1 MKKRKISQD
10 RYIIF
15 INNKYFVVNSYTFEL
30 LRMYQES
37 NDISYL
43 SKKLELTKR
52 NTKKI
57 YKSLL
62 KEIENSDYYEDNIN
76 LDFPLKVQWKITN
89 RCNLRCKHCYLGQLD
104 QKELSSKDLL
114 TIAKKISNSN
124 IMEVTITGGEALL
137 VYELPEIVN
146 MFIENDIK
154 VNIFTN
160 GLLLKTFIDRFYSVS
175 KCHPLDKLFFH
186 ISIDGNKTTHDAIR
200 GKGNFTKTI
209 DGMIELIKLG
219 YKVTTNTVLSSLNY
233 KDIPKL
239 YKYLY
244 NIGVN
249 KIQISNLIADGNAT
263 ENMQL
268 TDKQK
273 REFINSLKEELKE
286 LDNGSRLLYAEMP
299 DEDEQ
304 LSKVF
309 LIEKDK
315 ETFLEKEN
323 WKCSAGIG
331 KATINYDGEVYCCP
345 FMKKYSLGNIVK
357 KDFADVWSSKNRF
370 NFLELIAKQNNNSRV
385 CIAVRSKR
393 EKEVKQ

>member
-15 INNKYFVVNSYTFEL
+15 VNNKYFVVNSYTFEL
-30 LRMYQES
+30 LKAYQECS
-37 NDISYL
+37 DISYL

-52 NTKKI
+52 DTKKI
-57 YKSLL
+57 YKGLL

-89 RCNLRCKHCYLGQLD
+89 RCNLKCKHCYLGRLD
-104 QKELSSKDLL
+104 QKELESKELL

-137 VYELPEIVN
+137 VNELPEIVN

-160 GLLLKTFIDRFYSVS
+160 GVLLKAFIHRLHSILKY
-175 KCHPLDKLFFH
+175 HPVDKLFFH
-186 ISIDGNKTTHDAIR
+186 ISIDGDETTHDAIR
-200 GKGNFTKTI
+200 GKGNFKRTI
-209 DGMIELIKLG
+209 GGVRDLINLG
-219 YKVTTNTVLSSLNY
+219 YKITTNTVLWSLNY

-244 NIGVN
+244 NIGVY
-249 KIQISNLIADGNAT
+249 KIQISNLIAEGNAT
-263 ENMQL
+263 ESMQL
-268 TDKQK
+268 TDEQK
-273 REFINSLKEELKE
+273 REFIDSLKEVLKE
-286 LDNGSRLLYAEMP
+286 LDNGARLLYAEMP

-304 LSKVF
+304 QSKVF
-309 LIEKDK
+309 LFEKDK

-357 KDFADVWSSKNRF
+357 NEFADVWSSKNRF

-385 CIAVRSKR
+385 CVVVRSKR
-393 EKEVKQ
+393 ERKVK

>member
-15 INNKYFVVNSYTFEL
+15 INNKYFVVNSYTFKL
-30 LRMYQES
+30 LNAYQEC

-43 SKKLELTKR
+43 SKKLKLTKR

-57 YKSLL
+57 YNDLL

-89 RCNLRCKHCYLGQLD
+89 RCNLKCKHCYLGRLD
-104 QKELSSKDLL
+104 QKELGSKELL

-137 VYELPEIVN
+137 VNELPEIVN

-160 GLLLKTFIDRFYSVS
+160 GVLLKAFIHRLHSILKY
-175 KCHPLDKLFFH
+175 HPVGKLFFH
-186 ISIDGNKTTHDAIR
+186 ISIDGDETTHDAIR
-200 GKGNFTKTI
+200 GKGNFKRTI
-209 DGMIELIKLG
+209 GGMRDLINLG
-219 YKVTTNTVLSSLNY
+219 YKITTNTVLWSLNY

-244 NIGVN
+244 NIGVY
-249 KIQISNLIADGNAT
+249 KIQISNLIAEGNAT
-263 ENMQL
+263 ESMQL
-268 TDKQK
+268 TDEQK
-273 REFINSLKEELKE
+273 REFIDSLKEVLKE
-286 LDNGSRLLYAEMP
+286 LDNGARLLYAEMP

-304 LSKVF
+304 QSKVF

-357 KDFADVWSSKNRF
+357 KEFADVWSSKSRF

-385 CIAVRSKR
+385 CVVVRSKR
-393 EKEVKQ
+393 ERKVK

>member
-1 MKKRKISQD
+1 M
-10 RYIIF
+10 
-15 INNKYFVVNSYTFEL
+15 VNSYTFEL
-30 LRMYQES
+30 LKAYQECS
-37 NDISYL
+37 DINYL

-52 NTKKI
+52 ETKKI
-57 YKSLL
+57 YKNLL

-89 RCNLRCKHCYLGQLD
+89 RCNLKCKHCYLGRLN
-104 QKELSSKDLL
+104 QKELKSKELL

-137 VYELPEIVN
+137 VNELPEIVN

-160 GLLLKTFIDRFYSVS
+160 GVLLKTFIHRLYSIL
-175 KCHPLDKLFFH
+175 KYHPVDKLFFH
-186 ISIDGNKTTHDAIR
+186 ISIDGNEITHDAIR
-200 GKGNFTKTI
+200 GKGNFKKTI
-209 DGMIELIKLG
+209 DGMKDLINLG
-219 YKVTTNTVLSSLNY
+219 YKITTNTVLSSLNY

-263 ENMQL
+263 ESMQL
-268 TDKQK
+268 TDEQK
-273 REFINSLKEELKE
+273 REFIDSLKKVLKE
-286 LDNGSRLLYAEMP
+286 LDNGASLLYAEMP

-304 LSKVF
+304 QSKVF

-315 ETFLEKEN
+315 EAFLEKEN

-357 KDFADVWSSKNRF
+357 KEFADVWSSENRF

-385 CIAVRSKR
+385 CVAVRSKR
-393 EKEVKQ
+393 EREVKK